1 MVSIYRLI
9 QNESMKVIVRTR
21 TFVFLISLL
30 LFSFLMAFFRLYL
43 ERMGGA
49 GEDVWG
55 FLLFNSNLLFLVEL
69 FAVIIASDIVSSEF
83 TWGTAT
89 LLCVRPVKRWKI
101 LLSKYVTVVLFT
113 LVFVG
118 ILMVSS
124 ILFGMVF
131 FGFPVQSDSSMPL
144 LSRALG
150 HYGIGIVE
158 MLPMITLAFT
168 ISSISKSNSFSVGC
182 SLFALFG
189 GTFVVELLRMYG
201 FQWAKYLLFANLD
214 LEVYI
219 YGGIPAFPGM
229 TLSFS
234 LINILVHFIC
244 FLWVS
249 WWVFT
254 KRDITMA

>member
-1 MVSIYRLI
+1 MVSIYRLV
-9 QNESMKVIVRTR
+9 QNETMKVIVRTR

-30 LFSFLMAFFRLYL
+30 LLSFLMAFFRLYL
-43 ERMGGA
+43 ERMGGM

-55 FLLFNSNLLFLVEL
+55 FLLFNSNLLFLAEL
-69 FAVIIASDIVSSEF
+69 FAVIIAADIVSSEF

-89 LLCVRPVKRWKI
+89 LLCLRPVKRWKI
-101 LLSKYVTVVLFT
+101 LLSKYVTVVMFT
-113 LVFVG
+113 LAFVV
-118 ILMVSS
+118 ILALSS
-124 ILFGMVF
+124 ILFGLVF
-131 FGFPVQSDSSMPL
+131 FGFPTQGEPVMPVL
-144 LSRALG
+144 ERALG
-150 HYGIGIVE
+150 LYGIGIVE

-182 SLFALFG
+182 SLFALFA

-201 FQWAKYLLFANLD
+201 LQWGKYLLFANLD

-219 YGGIPAFPGM
+219 YGGIPMFPGM
-229 TLSFS
+229 TLTFS
-234 LINILVHFIC
+234 LVNLLVHFVF
-244 FLWVS
+244 FLLVS